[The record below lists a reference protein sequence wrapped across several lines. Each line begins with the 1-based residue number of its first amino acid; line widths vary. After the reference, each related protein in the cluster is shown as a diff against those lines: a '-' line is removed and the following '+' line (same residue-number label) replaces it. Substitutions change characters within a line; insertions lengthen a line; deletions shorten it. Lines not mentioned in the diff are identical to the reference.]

1 MGGENMR
8 KIINKIIDFKNLM
21 IFMLIV
27 VFLLC
32 SCSDKPMD
40 ENRQDD
46 TVSAESQ
53 EIHNYIEER
62 YGFADNPIYGKCIA
76 HAEIETG
83 TKTTTYDEKIEE
95 DSKGGSVFYKT
106 VGSDG
111 LICVYVSD
119 DENTGILLKA
129 DYSYNKKNS
138 FSGGLT
144 TSVSTPRTK
153 NCRYESINYAIVEDN
168 YFACVELSEQ
178 EDIINDDLI
187 YKEVITVYKLTDSS
201 YENMYTITR
210 KLKYDMDMNET
221 KEFNIQSDSEWIVY
235 AAGYESY
242 TAEGAECVPTQQEF
256 CNKANELLKNSSL
269 DCIILNKTSWNNR
282 WFGTSIDE
290 SGINDSMVKI
300 DFSSSDPTVDE
311 NGDEVTDIV
320 IKVNT
325 EKQQLEEDEKLEEIE
340 DYPVTYG
347 QNTET
352 MTQDPIV
359 MPENLPQSI
368 DVNNLQDLRYF
379 NIDGFWHSSDYK
391 YVYHIYTQHPDNGF
405 GTFYF
410 ADLEGHSKAKH
421 GQVKQTS
428 SYSVI
433 LKAMESNEFSPE
445 VYASNNQL
453 VSDEIT
459 LIKADDWIASS
470 LIGIWSDDSK
480 TYTFD
485 SDGTYEVKTSDDW
498 YWGKYFIIDENQ
510 IVLGE
515 HLDDLRV
522 YNYTLEGNSFI
533 LDERAFVRQ

>member
-1 MGGENMR
+1 MR

-533 LDERAFVRQ
+533 LDDRAFVRQ